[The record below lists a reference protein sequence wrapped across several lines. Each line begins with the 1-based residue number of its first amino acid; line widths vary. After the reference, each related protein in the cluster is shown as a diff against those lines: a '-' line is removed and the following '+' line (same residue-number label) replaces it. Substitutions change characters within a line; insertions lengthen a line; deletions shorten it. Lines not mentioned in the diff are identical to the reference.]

1 MQTTFAKQNSEREV
15 KTYHCTRWNFPKLD
29 GFLTVTTERVIFHGS
44 SKTVPATTKPGNRIV
59 EEAELKSVSGIS
71 SFYGTKFNWI
81 WAAVGLVLLL
91 GGLIGVNACAEIV
104 GKDYLPMGIIIA
116 GALGVMIGIV
126 AFVGGILIIV
136 LLAFQKAFFLNIYSS
151 QSAGTPISI
160 GNAKEAN
167 HVLLSLCGKPT
178 EETDQMMNDL
188 GAMIIDLK
196 ADKKQAYEEWS
207 A

>member
-1 MQTTFAKQNSEREV
+1 MQTTFAKQNNEREV

-29 GFLTVTTERVIFHGS
+29 GYLTVTTERVIFQGAS
-44 SKTVPATTKPGNRIV
+44 QTTAANPKPANRIV
-59 EEAELKSVSGIS
+59 EEAEVKNISGLS
-71 SFYGTKFNWI
+71 SFYGTKFN
-81 WAAVGLVLLL
+81 LLWC
-91 GGLIGVNACAEIV
+91 LIGVALNIASIITIYACGGIL
-104 GKDYLPMGIIIA
+104 GKMYYPEVLKIA
-116 GALGVMIGIV
+116 AGFGLLLAI
-126 AFVGGILIIV
+126 ATFVGAILIIV

-167 HVLLSLCGKPT
+167 HVLLALCGKPT

-196 ADKKQAYEEWS
+196 TDKKQAYEEWK